1 MRRKMREERRKVEK
15 GKKERTRVPFADV
28 YARLGFTLP
37 RFTKGAIHR
46 TPMNEHGRTRAMPT
60 LYAGNATGRSGC
72 RTKTRRKRAPLS
84 SPPGLLREMFRTERK
99 RERGRGEREK
109 EKGRLG
115 VKRCA
120 HVHTPIR
127 PSRSSYYHSTW
138 MEAIDPGNRWICY
151 VRARERSVILF
162 SPFRFSGRRDRSN
175 SSRARAARNTP
186 GEKMPG
192 EEEEEEEE
200 VNEVL
205 IYSSVGPSGPSFL
218 SLGRD
223 GWKHDRHLARGKAF
237 PLYPG

>member
-1 MRRKMREERRKVEK
+1 MNTDERARCQLYTPVTRPGGVVAGPKQ
-15 GKKERTRVPFADV
+15 GERGPRSP
-28 YARLGFTLP
+28 LLP
-37 RFTKGAIHR
+37 ASFERCF
-46 TPMNEHGRTRAMPT
+46 E
-60 LYAGNATGRSGC
+60 RSG
-72 RTKTRRKRAPLS
+72 
-84 SPPGLLREMFRTERK
+84 
-99 RERGRGEREK
+99 REREGEGGERERERK
-109 EKGRLG
+109 VGRKTL
-115 VKRCA
+115 RA
-120 HVHTPIR
+120 RTRTPIR
-127 PSRSSYYHSTW
+127 PSRSSYYHSMW

>member
-1 MRRKMREERRKVEK
+1 M
-15 GKKERTRVPFADV
+15 
-28 YARLGFTLP
+28 
-37 RFTKGAIHR
+37 
-46 TPMNEHGRTRAMPT
+46 
-60 LYAGNATGRSGC
+60 
-72 RTKTRRKRAPLS
+72 
-84 SPPGLLREMFRTERK
+84 
-99 RERGRGEREK
+99 
-109 EKGRLG
+109 
-115 VKRCA
+115 
-120 HVHTPIR
+120 
-127 PSRSSYYHSTW
+127 
-138 MEAIDPGNRWICY
+138 
-151 VRARERSVILF
+151 ILF

-192 EEEEEEEE
+192 EEEEE

>member
-1 MRRKMREERRKVEK
+1 MPDQNKEKEGPALLSSRPPSRDVSNGAEERE
-15 GKKERTRVPFADV
+15 GE
-28 YARLGFTLP
+28 G
-37 RFTKGAIHR
+37 
-46 TPMNEHGRTRAMPT
+46 
-60 LYAGNATGRSGC
+60 
-72 RTKTRRKRAPLS
+72 
-84 SPPGLLREMFRTERK
+84 
-99 RERGRGEREK
+99 GERERERK
-109 EKGRLG
+109 VGRKTL
-115 VKRCA
+115 RA
-120 HVHTPIR
+120 RTHAD
-127 PSRSSYYHSTW
+127 PSEPFVVDYHSTW